1 MGGCYAL
8 KIPGLG
14 NCVRVL
20 TAAGICKIQEKA
32 LTRTLAP
39 KGRTRSA
46 LKIGV
51 DSVNFFIGFV
61 LFLLRACVESYI
73 HCCSKADCISLIV
86 YSLLGVFYRRC
97 SNLP

>member
-1 MGGCYAL
+1 MGGILYT

-39 KGRTRSA
+39 KGRTRST
-46 LKIGV
+46 LKIDVGN
-51 DSVNFFIGFV
+51 VNFFISFV
-61 LFLLRACVESYI
+61 LFLLRA
-73 HCCSKADCISLIV
+73 
-86 YSLLGVFYRRC
+86 
-97 SNLP
+97 

>member
-1 MGGCYAL
+1 MVACAPGCSADKNVGAVCTPWAGVLYT

-46 LKIGV
+46 LK
-51 DSVNFFIGFV
+51 
-61 LFLLRACVESYI
+61 LMLTM
-73 HCCSKADCISLIV
+73 
-86 YSLLGVFYRRC
+86 
-97 SNLP
+97 